1 MRAILLDQIRRGV
14 AFRIPKDTAKDILIF
29 DHSSVTI
36 FMMANLSGRKC
47 IGVPGPWGEKEAR
60 QSERINK
67 NVF

>member
-1 MRAILLDQIRRGV
+1 MRAILLDQIKRGV
-14 AFRIPKDTAKDILIF
+14 AFRIPKDTAKDSL
-29 DHSSVTI
+29 VTI